1 MNKSGGYN
9 YEPIYKTLTCTYI
22 ERIMR
27 YETTDFKEDRLNFFF
42 SSSPNSTKSLWS
54 KNSMYVN
61 AILRAEDDMTY
72 SIDSNTCSLNLSFA
86 GDVKH
91 LNLMINSKE

>member
-1 MNKSGGYN
+1 
-9 YEPIYKTLTCTYI
+9 
-22 ERIMR
+22 MR

>member
-1 MNKSGGYN
+1 
-9 YEPIYKTLTCTYI
+9 
-22 ERIMR
+22 
-27 YETTDFKEDRLNFFF
+27 
-42 SSSPNSTKSLWS
+42 
-54 KNSMYVN
+54 MYVN